1 MECFSAQCTMEV
13 LKMFFVADKWPSKAK
28 LHVWQINLLQKIE
41 STVAFMLKGTCISQQ
56 DSTGNHFYVTL
67 MFCKSSI
74 LGHKYLANKQQCSK
88 CFVCTQKEQSY
99 T

>member
-1 MECFSAQCTMEV
+1 MECFSTQHTMEV
-13 LKMFFVADKWPSKAK
+13 LKMGFVADKWPSKSK
-28 LHVWQINLLQKIE
+28 LYIWRIYLLKKNE
-41 STVAFMLKGTCISQQ
+41 HTAAFVLKETCISQQ

-74 LGHKYLANKQQCSK
+74 LGHKYIANKQQCSK